1 MANEGTN
8 QDSVVQSGSQERHVV
23 RRTYIG
29 LVVSDKGD
37 KTIVVNITTKKQH
50 PTYKKF
56 IRRDSKLHCHDA
68 ENNAQIGDTVEV
80 REVTRKLS
88 KLKRYELVQVIE
100 RAK

>member
-1 MANEGTN
+1 MAQEGTN
-8 QDSVVQSGSQERHVV
+8 QDSVVQSGSEVRKVV

-29 LVVSDKGD
+29 QVVSDKGD
-37 KTIVVNITTKKQH
+37 KTIVVNISTKKQH

-56 IRRDSKLHCHDA
+56 IRRDSKLHCHD
-68 ENNAQIGDTVEV
+68 EQNNAHLGDTVEV